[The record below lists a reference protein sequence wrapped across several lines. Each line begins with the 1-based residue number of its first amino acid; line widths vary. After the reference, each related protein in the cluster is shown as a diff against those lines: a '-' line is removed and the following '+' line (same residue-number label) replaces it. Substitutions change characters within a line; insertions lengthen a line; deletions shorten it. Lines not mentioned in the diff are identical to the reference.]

1 MYECVSVEPGCL
13 VRSSPSSLPALPGGC
28 EKPMG
33 VGRRGQ
39 VCSLSRAAPWR
50 LCLYISTPRGGGG
63 GDTSL
68 PPRGQGTF
76 DNVWRHVCHIWE
88 KECYWHPGVD
98 RGQGVVNTLQCPG
111 QPTATLY
118 PRLRWRNPAPPAA
131 EFLTP
136 PAEPLLL
143 GCAWECDRCYEKREQ
158 FCY

>member
-1 MYECVSVEPGCL
+1 MFKRDSEVYEYVSVEPGCL

-76 DNVWRHVCHIWE
+76 DNVWRHVCLSHLGE
-88 KECYWHPGVD
+88 GVLLASRGGQRPGGCKHPAV
-98 RGQGVVNTLQCPG
+98 
-111 QPTATLY
+111 
-118 PRLRWRNPAPPAA
+118 PRAAHSRALPAA
-131 EFLTP
+131 EVE
-136 PAEPLLL
+136 EPHPIS
-143 GCAWECDRCYEKREQ
+143 C
-158 FCY
+158 